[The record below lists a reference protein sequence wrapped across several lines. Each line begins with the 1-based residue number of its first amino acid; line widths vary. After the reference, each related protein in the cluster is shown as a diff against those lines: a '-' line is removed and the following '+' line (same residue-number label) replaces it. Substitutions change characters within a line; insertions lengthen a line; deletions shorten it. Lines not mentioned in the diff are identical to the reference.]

1 MNEEKAGGKK
11 AFMALCDKRKKE
23 WEEKV
28 MERRRDGFININ
40 GETVFKY
47 EHRPVERTRGFVNL
61 VYDGD

>member
-1 MNEEKAGGKK
+1 MSEEKAGGKK

-40 GETVFKY
+40 GETVLKK
-47 EHRPVERTRGFVNL
+47 
-61 VYDGD
+61 